1 MLGGWLQEPFVFGVV
16 VVAWPE
22 RIVLGVI
29 GHGPDDLA
37 LVWALG
43 LARRW
48 SAELHVIAGYNP
60 PVGMFP
66 HIVTAREH
74 ADRRAAVHRRLTQ
87 RVEDAIDPDLP
98 PARRAVTTLALVP
111 DNQLA
116 DALVTSSLEADLLLL
131 GLAPTLPLLAR
142 RQEERARRIAERA
155 HCPAGLGPD
164 HTVGDTVR
172 T

>member
-1 MLGGWLQEPFVFGVV
+1 M
-16 VVAWPE
+16 AWPE

-29 GHGPDDLA
+29 GRRADDLV
-37 LVWALG
+37 LLWAFG

-48 SAELHVIAGYNP
+48 SAELHVIAGYHP

-74 ADRRAAVHRRLTQ
+74 ADRRMLACRRLTQ
-87 RVEDAIDPDLP
+87 RIQEAIDPDLAP
-98 PARRAVTTLALVP
+98 GRPETLVLVP

-116 DALVTSSLEADLLLL
+116 HALVTRSLQADLLLL
-131 GLAPTLPLLAR
+131 GLAPTRRLLPQ

-155 HCPAGLGPD
+155 HCPADLGPD
-164 HTVGDTVR
+164 RTVGDTVR